1 MYVLAVLGGLY
12 PKPIEDIDVQAYAD
26 ALGHG
31 EEEIAEEGTGRAAAD
46 HGDAGSVFE
55 CQLRFRDTVSPGR
68 RNRIAH
74 GIPRRAPCG
83 SAIRKTFR
91 RPLQV
96 DRIHPRLLNKTQSIR
111 EYTPCQFDRSHP
123 ENRQQN

>member
-74 GIPRRAPCG
+74 GIPA
-83 SAIRKTFR
+83 A
-91 RPLQV
+91 RPV
-96 DRIHPRLLNKTQSIR
+96 DRPSGRRSAALYRLTGSI
-111 EYTPCQFDRSHP
+111 PAS
-123 ENRQQN
+123 